1 MECRLGRSRFN
12 HSIPFHYY
20 FASLVNLIHHHLFHE
35 VHPHR
40 VEWIVVKEDLFDHFI
55 HSHSILSII
64 VDNDSQNAVIPSIID
79 SKLGRSPSIIDSKLG
94 RSNHSIV
101 NIISIPRIT
110 NELQKKLRDRLPTAP
125 I

>member
-1 MECRLGRSRFN
+1 MMECRLGRSRFN

-20 FASLVNLIHHHLFHE
+20 FASLVNMIHHPIFQK
-35 VHPHR
+35 VHDNR
-40 VEWIVVKEDLFDHFI
+40 VESIVVKEDLFDHFI

-64 VDNDSQNAVIPSIID
+64 IDNDSENA
-79 SKLGRSPSIIDSKLG
+79 KSPSIIDSKLG

-110 NELQKKLRDRLPTAP
+110 NELQKKLNDLLPIVP

>member
-1 MECRLGRSRFN
+1 MMECRLGRSRFN

-20 FASLVNLIHHHLFHE
+20 FASLVNMIHPNFLE
-35 VHPHR
+35 VQHNR
-40 VEWIVVKEDLFDHFI
+40 VESIVVKEDLFDHFI

-64 VDNDSQNAVIPSIID
+64 VDIDTQNAV
-79 SKLGRSPSIIDSKLG
+79 LPSIIDSKLG

-110 NELQKKLRDRLPTAP
+110 NEPQKKLHESLPIVP

>member
-12 HSIPFHYY
+12 HSILFHYY
-20 FASLVNLIHHHLFHE
+20 FASLVNMTHHHLFHK

-40 VEWIVVKEDLFDHFI
+40 VESIVVKEDLFDHFI

-64 VDNDSQNAVIPSIID
+64 VDID
-79 SKLGRSPSIIDSKLG
+79 PANSASPSIIDSKLG

-101 NIISIPRIT
+101 NIISIPRII
-110 NELQKKLRDRLPTAP
+110 NELQKKLYESLPIVP

>member
-12 HSIPFHYY
+12 HSILFHYY
-20 FASLVNLIHHHLFHE
+20 FASLVNMIHHHIFLQ
-35 VHPHR
+35 VHSNR
-40 VEWIVVKEDLFDHFI
+40 VELTVVKEDLFDHFI

-64 VDNDSQNAVIPSIID
+64 VDNDTVNTQ
-79 SKLGRSPSIIDSKLG
+79 SPSIIDSKLG

-101 NIISIPRIT
+101 NIISIPVIT
-110 NELQKKLRDRLPTAP
+110 NELRKKLFESLPIVP